1 MIKVN
6 TVLNKYL
13 DQQYLGDSEK
23 RKAARSIK
31 NLLGQIDKNAEV
43 VPENNL
49 DMFSRLITSLKN
61 GEITKEENKIIK
73 EIVDHKI
80 RN

>member
-13 DQQYLGDSEK
+13 DQQYLGDSENS
-23 RKAARSIK
+23 KAAQSIK
-31 NLLGQIDKNAEV
+31 NLLGKMDENAEV

-49 DMFSRLITSLKN
+49 DMFLRLITSLKN
-61 GEITKEENKIIK
+61 GAITKEEKKIIK

>member
-13 DQQYLGDSEK
+13 DQQYLGDSENS
-23 RKAARSIK
+23 KAARSIK

-49 DMFSRLITSLKN
+49 DMFSRLIASLKN
-61 GEITKEENKIIK
+61 GAITKEEKKIIK